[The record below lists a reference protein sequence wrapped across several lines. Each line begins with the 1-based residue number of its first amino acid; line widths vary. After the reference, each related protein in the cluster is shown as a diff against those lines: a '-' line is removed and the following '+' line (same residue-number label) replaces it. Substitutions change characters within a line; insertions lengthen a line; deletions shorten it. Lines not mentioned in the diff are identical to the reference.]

1 MSRALVNRPDWRR
14 RGLRALVCAG
24 VLTVATGLGGC
35 ASEGNVEPA
44 MPSDDGAGGS
54 LTDPASV
61 AAAALPEPTFHHLHI
76 NAVDPAA
83 SLAWWKTV
91 WPEGEVTDVAGFPA
105 FAADGVYHLYS
116 EVATPAPGGFDVDR
130 HHAVPQ
136 SAFWTTGPSTDG
148 LAFFE
153 RLTGLDPTGERFRFL
168 PVYTGPDDAE
178 GVLHS
183 GLAPY
188 GDRLLTVAE
197 LEALAGAP
205 PERGPNSQDFGYLVD
220 PDGVLLEFNGNAD
233 TEDLFYGHLHFW
245 HEAPL
250 CAVNW
255 YVEHLGA
262 RGTVRDLCDVERGPV
277 SYPSFFPSGQLR
289 QPIGTVRVANTGLM
303 WYTSQCRDGRCGD
316 GGDGPLV
323 PSRGQVV
330 DHMGLSYPDLDPVI
344 AHLERAGI
352 PILDGPYPF
361 GDVRAILIEDLDGL
375 ALELIEAG

>member
-83 SLAWWKTV
+83 SLAWCKTV
-91 WPEGEVTDVAGFPA
+91 VPEGEVTDVAGFPA

-277 SYPSFFPSGQLR
+277 SYPSFFPSGLLR

>member
-1 MSRALVNRPDWRR
+1 MSRASANRADWRR

-44 MPSDDGAGGS
+44 TPSGDGAGGS
-54 LTDPASV
+54 RTDSASV

-76 NAVDPAA
+76 NAVDPEA
-83 SLAWWKTV
+83 SLAWWATV
-91 WPEGEVTDVAGFPA
+91 WPAGEVTDVAGFPA
-105 FAADGVYHLYS
+105 FAADGVYHLYT
-116 EVATPAPGGFDVDR
+116 EVAAPAPGGFDVDR
-130 HHAVPQ
+130 HHAVQQ

-168 PVYTGPDDAE
+168 PVYTGPDDAQ

-197 LEALAGAP
+197 LETLAGTP

-233 TEDLFYGHLHFW
+233 TDDLFYGHLHFW

-262 RGTVRDLCDVERGPV
+262 RGTVRDPCDVERGPV
-277 SYPSFFPSGQLR
+277 SYPAFFPSGQLR

-303 WYTSQCRDGRCGD
+303 WYTRQCRDGRCGD
-316 GGDGPLV
+316 GADVPLV

-330 DHMGLSYPDLDPVI
+330 DHVGLSYPDLDPVI
-344 AHLERAGI
+344 AHLERVGI

-361 GDVRAILIEDLDGL
+361 GDARAILIEDLDGL